1 MAIGPGGEVTT
12 TGLMNNPTTIPEAP
26 DMSAMNQAPQ
36 QAQEQ
41 APQQAPQQAVEP
53 ITQAPQQL
61 AMMQRPEPK
70 SPEVIEKLNAL
81 SDEEAEQLAMVLSP
95 SLSNILKKV
104 VPEASDLISQF
115 TSAEENVILPVS
127 VVKNFA
133 RKKYPSNTEQESLQ
147 GFVTELS
154 ESQSDD
160 TNNVPPENV
169 QASNPNGMMAQEPDT
184 LETDAIDQG
193 LV

>member
-12 TGLMNNPTTIPEAP
+12 TGLMNSPAKIAEAP
-26 DMSAMNQAPQ
+26 DMSNLKQPAQP
-36 QAQEQ
+36 QEQ
-41 APQQAPQQAVEP
+41 KAPAAVAPIAQK
-53 ITQAPQQL
+53 
-61 AMMQRPEPK
+61 PELKDPA
-70 SPEVIEKLNAL
+70 VIEKLNSL
-81 SDEEAEQLAMVLSP
+81 SDEEKQQLDMVLSP
-95 SLSNILKKV
+95 SLSSILTKII
-104 VPEASDLISQF
+104 PEASDVISQF

-133 RKKYPSNTEQESLQ
+133 RKKYPSNTEQESIQ

-169 QASNPNGMMAQEPDT
+169 QASNPNGMMVKEPDT
-184 LETDAIDQG
+184 TETDAIDQG

>member
-1 MAIGPGGEVTT
+1 MAIGPKGEVTT
-12 TGLMNNPTTIPEAP
+12 TGLMNNSAKIPEAP
-26 DMSAMNQAPQ
+26 NMSAMKMAKGEPLPQDPTKPVNPFAPK
-36 QAQEQ
+36 
-41 APQQAPQQAVEP
+41 PTGPV
-53 ITQAPQQL
+53 L
-61 AMMQRPEPK
+61 PK
-70 SPEVIEKLNAL
+70 DPKMIAKLESL
-81 SDEEAEQLAMVLSP
+81 SDEEKQQLDMVLSP
-95 SLSNILKKV
+95 SLSQILTKI
-104 VPEASDLISQF
+104 VPEASDVISQF

-133 RKKYPSNTEQESLQ
+133 RKKYPSNTEQESVQ

-169 QASNPNGMMAQEPDT
+169 QASTSNGMMAQEPNTMTED
-184 LETDAIDQG
+184 TDAIDQG

>member
-1 MAIGPGGEVTT
+1 MAIGPDGKVTT
-12 TGLMNNPTTIPEAP
+12 TGLMDNSAKIAKAP
-26 DMSAMNQAPQ
+26 DMSAMKQPAQPKEQKAAAPI
-36 QAQEQ
+36 AQK
-41 APQQAPQQAVEP
+41 
-53 ITQAPQQL
+53 
-61 AMMQRPEPK
+61 PEVKDPA
-70 SPEVIEKLNAL
+70 VIEKLNSL
-81 SDEEAEQLAMVLSP
+81 SDEEKQQLDMVLSP
-95 SLSNILKKV
+95 SLSSILTKII
-104 VPEASDLISQF
+104 PEASDVISQF

-133 RKKYPSNTEQESLQ
+133 RKKYPSNTEQESIQ

-169 QASNPNGMMAQEPDT
+169 QASTSNGMMAQEPNTMTED
-184 LETDAIDQG
+184 TDAIDQG

>member
-1 MAIGPGGEVTT
+1 MAIGPDGKVTT
-12 TGLMNNPTTIPEAP
+12 TGLMDNSAKIPEAP
-26 DMSAMNQAPQ
+26 NMSAMKQPAQP
-36 QAQEQ
+36 QEQ
-41 APQQAPQQAVEP
+41 KAAAPIAQK
-53 ITQAPQQL
+53 
-61 AMMQRPEPK
+61 PEVKDPA
-70 SPEVIEKLNAL
+70 VIEKLNSL
-81 SDEEAEQLAMVLSP
+81 SDEEKQQLDMVLSP
-95 SLSNILKKV
+95 SLSSILTKII
-104 VPEASDLISQF
+104 PEASDVISQF

-133 RKKYPSNTEQESLQ
+133 RKKYPSNTEQESIQ

-169 QASNPNGMMAQEPDT
+169 QASNPNGMMAQEPNAMPED
-184 LETDAIDQG
+184 TDAIDQG

>member
-1 MAIGPGGEVTT
+1 MDNKVKTP
-12 TGLMNNPTTIPEAP
+12 NAP
-26 DMSAMNQAPQ
+26 DMSNLKPAPQ
-36 QAQEQ
+36 PKEKT
-41 APQQAPQQAVEP
+41 APAA
-53 ITQAPQQL
+53 
-61 AMMQRPEPK
+61 AMVQK
-70 SPEVIEKLNAL
+70 PEVKDPAIIEKLNSL
-81 SDEEAEQLAMVLSP
+81 SDEEKQQLDMVLSP
-95 SLSNILKKV
+95 SLSSILTKIL
-104 VPEASDLISQF
+104 PEASDVISQF

-133 RKKYPSNTEQESLQ
+133 RKKYPSNTEQESVQ

-169 QASNPNGMMAQEPDT
+169 QASNGMMAQEPDT
-184 LETDAIDQG
+184 TETDAIDQG

>member
-1 MAIGPGGEVTT
+1 MAIGPGGKVTT
-12 TGLMNNPTTIPEAP
+12 TGLMDNSAKLPQAP
-26 DMSAMNQAPQ
+26 DMSAMSKGQVPAPAEAQAPKKAVASM
-36 QAQEQ
+36 AQKPEVKDPAIIQ
-41 APQQAPQQAVEP
+41 KLNGLSEDEV
-53 ITQAPQQL
+53 QQL
-61 AMMQRPEPK
+61 
-70 SPEVIEKLNAL
+70 S
-81 SDEEAEQLAMVLSP
+81 MVLSP

-115 TSAEENVILPVS
+115 TSSEENVVLPVS

-133 RKKYPSNTEQESLQ
+133 RKKYPSNTEQESIQ
-147 GFVTELS
+147 GFITELS

-160 TNNVPPENV
+160 NNKVPPENV

-184 LETDAIDQG
+184 TDTDAIDQG